1 MKKRIRKKM
10 IAKTHD
16 ELPVKLYKN
25 LLYKKNMLPYL
36 IRFYR
41 ASRKTKG
48 YKIYAT
54 ITSSNETEVYKKF
67 KH

>member
-10 IAKTHD
+10 IANIHD
-16 ELPVKLYKN
+16 ILPIKLYED
-25 LLYKKNMLPYL
+25 LLYKKRILPYL
-36 IRFYR
+36 ICIYR
-41 ASRKTKG
+41 ASRKLKG
-48 YKIYAT
+48 YKVYAT